1 MDSDGDE
8 GGNSS
13 GGSVEGD
20 RISAAA
26 GLSAT
31 TLALLQQMGFNA
43 THEHNG
49 FCEDSTADEDGNI
62 QFMQNGDPKRMHLLD
77 LEATTADCAADVLR
91 VNKTSCTHT
100 HSRYCV
106 IAPLL

>member
-8 GGNSS
+8 GGSSS

-20 RISAAA
+20 RISAAT

-43 THEHNG
+43 TNEDSG
-49 FCEDSTADEDGNI
+49 LCEDTTDGDGNI

-100 HSRYCV
+100 SSRYCV
-106 IAPLL
+106 IAPLI